1 MKYYKLTCIKD
12 MPEVEA
18 GFTCR
23 MSEEELKGKYD
34 LFDENND
41 RKREAKMY
49 ALRRHKDNKNFV
61 KVEID
66 LSKAIPNLTCPKCGK
81 ISLFP
86 CVGKPYCEYDADIY
100 SYYLDVSIECGVCRF
115 KQLISKNF
123 THSKFA

>member
-12 MPEVEA
+12 MPEVEV

-23 MSEEELKGKYD
+23 MNEEELNGKCD
-34 LFDENND
+34 LFDDD
-41 RKREAKMY
+41 RDRETKMY
-49 ALRRHKDNKNFV
+49 ILRHYKNNKDFV

-66 LSKAIPNLTCPKCGK
+66 LSEAIPNLACPKCGK

-86 CVGKPYCEYDADIY
+86 CASKPYRKHDDGID
-100 SYYLDVSIECGVCRF
+100 SYYLDVSVECGVCGF

>member
-12 MPEVEA
+12 MPEIEA

-23 MSEEELKGKYD
+23 MNEEEFNGKCD
-34 LFDENND
+34 LFDDD
-41 RKREAKMY
+41 RAREAKMY
-49 ALRRHKDNKNFV
+49 ILRHHKNNKDFV

-66 LSKAIPNLTCPKCGK
+66 LSEAIPNLTCPKCGK
-81 ISLFP
+81 VSLFP
-86 CVGKPYCEYDADIY
+86 CASKPYREYDADIY
-100 SYYLDVSIECGVCRF
+100 NYYLDVSVECGVCGF